1 MVNGEETG
9 MTERYGNRGEVEGE
23 LVINKDDF
31 RLGSLEDELRVDG
44 LCQKLLMRFYFQLLE
59 DGISPDQATFLASS
73 ADYFIRDFVVA
84 IRERNIFDEHPGLVR
99 QFAGNWY
106 IVNTLEPNMPEL
118 SRHLE
123 GIRAF
128 YRFLRSRD
136 LISAPYLGLIEREC
150 DDRDYYAGRIDSFWA
165 ITGDGY
171 LAWERECTLKD

>member
-1 MVNGEETG
+1 
-9 MTERYGNRGEVEGE
+9 MTERYGNRGELEGE
-23 LVINKDDF
+23 LVVNKDDF

>member
-23 LVINKDDF
+23 VVINK
-31 RLGSLEDELRVDG
+31 DELRVDG

-118 SRHLE
+118 
-123 GIRAF
+123 F
-128 YRFLRSRD
+128 
-136 LISAPYLGLIEREC
+136 
-150 DDRDYYAGRIDSFWA
+150 
-165 ITGDGY
+165 
-171 LAWERECTLKD
+171 

>member
-1 MVNGEETG
+1 
-9 MTERYGNRGEVEGE
+9 MTERYGNRGELEGE
-23 LVINKDDF
+23 LVVDKDDF

-59 DGISPDQATFLASS
+59 DGLPPDQATLLANS

-84 IRERNIFDEHPGLVR
+84 IKERNIFDERPGLVR

-106 IVNTLEPNMPEL
+106 IVNTLEPNDAEL

-128 YRFLRSRD
+128 YRFLRARG
-136 LISAPYLGLIEREC
+136 LISAEYLGLIEREC

-171 LAWERECTLKD
+171 LAWERECSLKER